1 MMKALRR
8 IIRNIRVFQYSAF
21 QIRRLQSLI
30 SSFLAGKYTS
40 AILIESS
47 GFKYLVDAKD
57 MGVSR
62 TLINKGNYSLKE
74 INSIKRYIN
83 EESTVIFVGCHI
95 GSLSIPIA
103 KDVRKIYMV
112 EANPKTFNLLDMNI
126 KLNDLDNVIP
136 LKLAADEEDGEIEFI
151 LNEVN
156 SGGSKRL
163 PNKLNYN
170 YVYDKPKIIK
180 VRKAKLDNIIKDEEI
195 ALVFMDIEGSEYYA
209 LKGMRNILKRTQ
221 VLILEF
227 IPDHL
232 KNVSGINV
240 QLLLDEI
247 EGLFNHMKI
256 LESEKEYKREEFKKI
271 LIHMFHNNISSEGL
285 IFSKKN

>member
-1 MMKALRR
+1 MMILFRS
-8 IIRNIRVFQYSAF
+8 IVRNIRVFQYSAF

-30 SSFLAGKYTS
+30 FSFFAGKYTS
-40 AILIESS
+40 AFLIESS
-47 GFKYLVDAKD
+47 GFKFLVDAKD

-74 INSIKRYIN
+74 INSIKSYVN

-103 KDVRKIYMV
+103 KEVRKIYMV

-126 KLNDLDNVIP
+126 KLNDLNNVIP
-136 LKLAADEEDGEIEFI
+136 LKLAADEEDGEIEFM

-163 PNKLNYN
+163 PKKLNYN
-170 YVYDKPKIIK
+170 YVYDNPKIIK
-180 VRKAKLDNIIKDEEI
+180 VRKAKLDNIIMDEEI

-209 LKGMRNILKRTQ
+209 LKGMKNILKRTQ
-221 VLILEF
+221 VLIIEF

-256 LESEKEYKREEFKKI
+256 LESEKEYSREEFKHI
-271 LIHMFHNNISSEGL
+271 LMHMFQNNISSEGL